1 MQKNQHLKQAA
12 ASDADDDRFIMPLLC
27 KELHTDRVTVFPR
40 FLLCNGQCQ
49 KRLRVRN
56 VTVQHRI
63 NRGTRPLR
71 MVGLPR
77 NFARTKVLC
86 RVRHIRGKVQRPV
99 EGVICLQVI
108 LKPRCGII
116 AYMTFL
122 TLTQM
127 ESHYWAYVSIC
138 LSMRQRILLWTVIHI
153 VPM

>member
-1 MQKNQHLKQAA
+1 MQKNQHPKQAA
-12 ASDADDDRFIMPLLC
+12 ASDADDDRFIMPLFR
-27 KELHTDRVTVFPR
+27 KELHADGVAVFLCL
-40 FLLCNGQCQ
+40 LLCNSQCQ

-99 EGVICLQVI
+99 EGIVVHHDHLQNKLVDD
-108 LKPRCGII
+108 R
-116 AYMTFL
+116 FRNHR
-122 TLTQM
+122 
-127 ESHYWAYVSIC
+127 S
-138 LSMRQRILLWTVIHI
+138 
-153 VPM
+153 